1 MKGFWSRIIFRATLA
16 AVGSLAASLLI
27 VSVLVP
33 QMGGTVEGVGLL
45 MAIICPIAIA
55 GPASG
60 VQFYQLERLKQARAA
75 LTRSHLELDSLH
87 RDLVAA
93 HAAAIEAS
101 LRDPMTGAYNRIG
114 FMQRMSE
121 CASTEGTVLFIDA
134 DHFKS
139 INDRFGHRTGDQ
151 ALQTIAKALRKG
163 LRPEDFLG
171 RIGGEEF
178 VIFLDGVTS
187 LAEIDRM
194 ATVFLKSVSS
204 TPLLTESGAIVE
216 LSISI
221 GTASFSALCDAD
233 VLLREADLRM
243 YEAKRDGRN
252 RAVIGRDISIPMPP
266 DFSLAAPSA
275 PC

>member
-1 MKGFWSRIIFRATLA
+1 MKRFWSRIIFRATLA
-16 AVGSLAASLLI
+16 ASGSLAASLLI

-55 GPASG
+55 APASG
-60 VQFYQLERLKQARAA
+60 FQFYQLERLKQARAA
-75 LTRSHLELDSLH
+75 LARSHLELDDLH
-87 RDLVAA
+87 RDLMAA
-93 HAAAIEAS
+93 HAAVIEAS
-101 LRDPMTGAYNRIG
+101 LHDPMTGAYNRIG

-121 CASTEGTVLFIDA
+121 SQSTKGTVLFIDV
-134 DHFKS
+134 DRFKS

-163 LRPEDFLG
+163 LGPNDFLG

-178 VIFLDGVTS
+178 VIFLEDVTAPADIGR
-187 LAEIDRM
+187 LANI
-194 ATVFLKSVSS
+194 FLKSVSS
-204 TPLLTESGAIVE
+204 TPLLTDTGAIVD
-216 LSISI
+216 LNISI
-221 GTASFSALCDAD
+221 GTASFSGLCDTD
-233 VLLREADLRM
+233 FLLREADARM

-252 RAVIGRDISIPMPP
+252 RAVIGRDVSAPLPF
-266 DFSLAAPSA
+266 DLSLAAPSV

>member
-1 MKGFWSRIIFRATLA
+1 MQAFWSRIIFRALLA
-16 AVGSLAASLLI
+16 AFGSLVASLLI

-45 MAIICPIAIA
+45 MAIICPVAIA

-60 VQFYQLERLKQARAA
+60 VQFYQLERLKQARVA
-75 LTRSHLELDSLH
+75 LTRSHLELDNLH
-87 RDLVAA
+87 RDLIAA
-93 HAAAIEAS
+93 HAAVIEAS

-121 CASTEGTVLFIDA
+121 STSTQGTVLFIDA
-134 DHFKS
+134 DRFKS

-163 LRPEDFLG
+163 LRPDDFLG

-178 VIFLDGVTS
+178 VIFLDGVT
-187 LAEIDRM
+187 APADIDRM
-194 ATVFLKSVSS
+194 ANVFLKSVSS
-204 TPLLTESGAIVE
+204 TPLLTDTGAIVD

-233 VLLREADLRM
+233 ELLREADARM

-252 RAVIGRDISIPMPP
+252 RAVIGRDVSTPLT
-266 DFSLAAPSA
+266 FSLAGPSA